1 MDYNDSINAILY
13 GHHPR
18 LEPVTQATLERADYD
33 RIMQIYK
40 ERFADAANFKA
51 VIIGDVDTDALRPLL
66 CTYLA
71 SLPAT
76 NKGEQTNY
84 QALPKMVKE
93 DGTHIFRKKIATPLA
108 NVSIFYSADVEFTP
122 KNDLVLDFLTR
133 TLKIAYTDSVR
144 EEKGGTY
151 GVSVDFSLER
161 DETPTTTMRISYNAD
176 PTRYEELNPIIYQQL
191 RNIAEQGPEPSS
203 MQKIRTYLLKQYD
216 QMAITND
223 YWSYIIWHELDDN
236 ADFDNGY
243 KQLVEQ
249 ITPQEVQQMARKL
262 LSSGWRTE
270 VTMLSEQ

>member
-1 MDYNDSINAILY
+1 M
-13 GHHPR
+13 
-18 LEPVTQATLERADYD
+18 
-33 RIMQIYK
+33 
-40 ERFADAANFKA
+40 
-51 VIIGDVDTDALRPLL
+51 
-66 CTYLA
+66 
-71 SLPAT
+71 
-76 NKGEQTNY
+76 
-84 QALPKMVKE
+84 
-93 DGTHIFRKKIATPLA
+93 
-108 NVSIFYSADVEFTP
+108 
-122 KNDLVLDFLTR
+122 
-133 TLKIAYTDSVR
+133 R

-216 QMAITND
+216 QVAITND